1 MDTSHNLAGFQKLKE
16 VKQFVK
22 KKLCKPC
29 AVMLQEQGKTV
40 VFAKGCQEKI
50 TCDECGKR
58 RFGCIYEVTGRK
70 KRASANT

>member
-1 MDTSHNLAGFQKLKE
+1 
-16 VKQFVK
+16 
-22 KKLCKPC
+22 
-29 AVMLQEQGKTV
+29 MLQEQGKTV

>member
-16 VKQFVK
+16 VMQF
-22 KKLCKPC
+22 

-40 VFAKGCQEKI
+40 VFAKGCHEKI

-70 KRASANT
+70 KRVSVNT